1 MNENRG
7 ITLIEM
13 LITLALLAI
22 LTTIAIPTYDGVVA
36 GNRASA
42 QLGSF
47 LQAVEYAR
55 SVAMKRGLD
64 ATICASSN
72 DATCAPAG
80 SWTQGWI
87 VFSDPNNNKT
97 PATPGSILRVH
108 GTLSGNSQLTG
119 NANIKLRITF
129 NRFGLLAGVYNGTI
143 TLLPHPDRTGLR
155 RCMTLSSVGR
165 ITTASGGQCP

>member
-1 MNENRG
+1 MSENRG

-22 LTTIAIPTYDGVVA
+22 LTTIAIPTYDGVVS

-72 DATCAPAG
+72 GTTCASTG

-87 VFSDPNNNKT
+87 VFSNPNNNKS
-97 PATPGSILRVH
+97 PAAADSILRIH
-108 GTLSGNSQLTG
+108 DALSGGSQLIG
-119 NANIKLRITF
+119 NTNVTTRITF

-143 TLLPHPDRTGLR
+143 VLKPHPDRTSLR

-165 ITTASGGQCP
+165 ITTASGDQCP